1 MRLFEFATGAADDV
15 EMLLRNIKG
24 QADTH
29 RIPAH
34 IPYTSDDP
42 RAITLTKLMN
52 PLGYGE
58 IDYNTFDS
66 IANKM
71 KETNEEG
78 YKQLVKDY
86 DDEGVTINTKTEQ
99 ENEPDVDVSDKAGKS
114 VDQMAHN
121 VVSKDLT

>member
-1 MRLFEFATGAADDV
+1 
-15 EMLLRNIKG
+15 
-24 QADTH
+24 
-29 RIPAH
+29 
-34 IPYTSDDP
+34 
-42 RAITLTKLMN
+42 
-52 PLGYGE
+52 
-58 IDYNTFDS
+58 
-66 IANKM
+66 M

-86 DDEGVTINTKTEQ
+86 NDEGVTINTKTEQ